1 MALGKK
7 SMQLVFEVEAKKA
20 KKDIEDVGSG
30 LKKVGTGGKV
40 AAGGVNMLSKGF
52 MGIGV
57 AIKAAGIGLFI
68 SLLAQL
74 TGMFGQN
81 QKTADTFSRI
91 MIKLQPV
98 FKAIGSVIEMVA
110 SALEYMVDLFNDAV
124 GWIGD
129 LIGVSDDAGD
139 STEDFAE
146 DIVSLRNEVKLLN
159 AELALTQ
166 LQYQQQAEQQRQLR
180 DDTSKTI
187 DERIRANERLG
198 KVLEEQAEEERRMAL
213 KALDLAE
220 KELKLEYNV
229 ENQAA
234 IIDAKVK
241 LAEIDE
247 RITGQRSEQLTN
259 LNSLEQERIDLENEA
274 LEKRQEKLD
283 EYLKLQNQDLKVKEE
298 IRHSITEQLST
309 AKDAHTQMMQMLKEE
324 LAAQIKLLKAE
335 EERRLID
342 IEQSLKNTE
351 KMIDTTKK
359 ISVMNINVMG
369 EAMGTF
375 LDETGML
382 QDGANA
388 QMLAAQEKAK
398 QSILDLELEYSELM
412 SDASSS
418 WLTTEADLIAQAKE
432 KLDRHFE
439 EAKDK
444 EIRETKEKYDELF
457 GAAENDAER
466 MVLLEEEKNE
476 KLKEIDER
484 YKAEEEERA
493 KKTMNFMMDMAKKA
507 MKEKIKIDKRQ
518 ADAEKKGA
526 MDSLK
531 LGMGLAEKGTA
542 AYKALASTETI
553 ISTYAGATRAF
564 KDVPSPWNFIQAGLI
579 IATGMKNLAEIN
591 KTKVEGGGTETM
603 TDTISDGGG
612 IGGDMGGG
620 VPGITFGDAGID
632 VPPVQAYVVETDI
645 SNAQALQS
653 ELDLQSTL

>member
-40 AAGGVNMLSKGF
+40 AAGGMNMLSKGF

-139 STEDFAE
+139 STEDFAG
-146 DIVSLRNEVKLLN
+146 DIVALRNEVKLLN

-180 DDTSKTI
+180 DDTSRTI

-198 KVLEEQAEEERRMAL
+198 KVLENQAEEERRMAL

-283 EYLKLQNQDLKVKEE
+283 EYLKLQNQDLKVREE

-342 IEQSLKNTE
+342 IEQSLKSTE
-351 KMIDTTKK
+351 GIIDATKK
-359 ISVMNINVMG
+359 IGAMNINVMG
-369 EAMGTF
+369 NAMEMF
-375 LDETGML
+375 LEDTGLL
-382 QDGANA
+382 QDSANA
-388 QMLAAQEKAK
+388 EMLRAQEKAK

-418 WLTTEADLIAQAKE
+418 WLTTEANLIAQAKE

-439 EAKDK
+439 NAKEK
-444 EIRETKEKYDELF
+444 EIRETKEKYEELF

-507 MKEKIKIDKRQ
+507 MKDKIKIDQLQ
-518 ADAEKKGA
+518 AEAEKKGA

-531 LGMGLAEKGTA
+531 MGMGLAKKGTA
-542 AYKALASTETI
+542 AYKALASAETV

-612 IGGDMGGG
+612 IGGDMGGS